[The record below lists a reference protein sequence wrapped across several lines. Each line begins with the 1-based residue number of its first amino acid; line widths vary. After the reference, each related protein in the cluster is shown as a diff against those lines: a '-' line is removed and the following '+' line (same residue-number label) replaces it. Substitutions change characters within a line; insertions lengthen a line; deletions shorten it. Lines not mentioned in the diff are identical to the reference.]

1 MDDESEQRPDVKKR
15 VYKKPALRIYGLV
28 RELTGGVT
36 GSQSGDAA
44 SMVMAPSDRRV
55 KRNIVRVGD
64 HPLGIG
70 LYLFDYDPERRA
82 RYGHGR
88 QFGEWT
94 LPDGTRSTE
103 LYRIGSGYLLR
114 FPGLADF
121 EISAEGLAVRCRST
135 PETSDATSRHL
146 YLNQV
151 LPLVLGQLGKMV
163 FHASAVEIARG
174 ALAFV

>member
-88 QFGEWT
+88 QFGVMADEVET
-94 LPDGTRSTE
+94 VMPAAVSVGADGHKQVNYAM
-103 LYRIGSGYLLR
+103 LG
-114 FPGLADF
+114 
-121 EISAEGLAVRCRST
+121 ISR
-135 PETSDATSRHL
+135 
-146 YLNQV
+146 
-151 LPLVLGQLGKMV
+151 
-163 FHASAVEIARG
+163 ARP
-174 ALAFV
+174 